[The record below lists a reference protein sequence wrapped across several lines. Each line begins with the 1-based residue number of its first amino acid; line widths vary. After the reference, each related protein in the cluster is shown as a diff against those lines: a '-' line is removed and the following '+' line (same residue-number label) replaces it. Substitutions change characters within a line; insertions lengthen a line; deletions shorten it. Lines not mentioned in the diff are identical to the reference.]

1 MKAAGKLARLDGS
14 HTPVSEILFRKY
26 RDYVANRIEVNNA
39 MMALLAGSRLAAHT
53 LSLTAG
59 STTTLAQVFPAVE
72 HIERFNLRSDSAR
85 QLLADAD
92 QHIASVAIPYA
103 LATHEEF
110 VLDMLEFLKAESRS
124 LMTHGKQI
132 KAWNMHSVLFE
143 TCGYAEPAEWMETFH
158 VLREVRNSIIHAG
171 GAADTRLADAIA
183 AMGPAARAGW
193 SKLNLSTQPEALIDG
208 GGRLALTAENVF
220 TAFAVTK
227 RIGREINAALRQELG
242 ASTWARVAVEDF
254 HESTNKTR
262 NSSGWR
268 RSAVG
273 FVRQYYGQAS
283 IAEGDVEK
291 AARDLGLWT
300 IPNWT

>member
-171 GAADTRLADAIA
+171 GLLTLVSPMRS
-183 AMGPAARAGW
+183 PRWVQRRAQDGR
-193 SKLNLSTQPEALIDG
+193 SST
-208 GGRLALTAENVF
+208 
-220 TAFAVTK
+220 
-227 RIGREINAALRQELG
+227 
-242 ASTWARVAVEDF
+242 
-254 HESTNKTR
+254 
-262 NSSGWR
+262 
-268 RSAVG
+268 SA
-273 FVRQYYGQAS
+273 
-283 IAEGDVEK
+283 
-291 AARDLGLWT
+291 
-300 IPNWT
+300 PNPRP